1 MSIQLVKRSKFWS
14 AETSIFTRLATIV
27 QMAYVVAS
35 VVPIAVIFIEFE
47 FINWWLVGV
56 LILVI
61 SSVVL
66 SFSGRKNLGFVL
78 AILAIVVHLFSSA
91 VNGTWTIFTVEWEI
105 VFSGGLLFPSY
116 SFVASLL
123 FLPLATVLLIIGRPE
138 WKKIGKS

>member
-1 MSIQLVKRSKFWS
+1 MNSKLGKAAPFWS
-14 AETSIFTRLATIV
+14 PETSIFTKLATIV

-56 LILVI
+56 LVLVI
-61 SSVVL
+61 SSVIL

-123 FLPLATVLLIIGRPE
+123 FLPLATVLMIIGRPE